1 MTETSVKLDSKA
13 TWVSKAEKRLGIT
26 VRKPTKYPLLVVTVR
41 MLPSLVQ
48 NNLVILP
55 HDLVI
60 SMRSAVTSCQSDS

>member
-1 MTETSVKLDSKA
+1 
-13 TWVSKAEKRLGIT
+13 
-26 VRKPTKYPLLVVTVR
+26 LLVVTVR